1 MEHLTN
7 RKRSLFAWLVS
18 LGLALL
24 ILGGCTPAATLH
36 ELDERAGNAPSAET
50 TAPPAQQ
57 DESFSFDGSDF
68 SQIPAYTG
76 EDYVLL
82 NNGVPSFTEEERN
95 AADGT
100 EIYSELDELG
110 RAGTAFAKLCEITR
124 PAPGSKRNKDMPDPS
139 GFVQAKYPQID
150 LDHLYERSHLIAYAL
165 SDEAVNPRDLITGTN
180 HLNQE
185 VMRGFEERICRYLES
200 GQGHDRHVLMRVTPD
215 FRGSELVARGVQIEA
230 LSLDDDGKSLCIN
243 VYCYNVQPDVV
254 IDYATGTSR
263 LAGTNEAQAQSPS
276 TTQGVEQTFIL
287 NTNTKRF
294 HYPDCSS
301 VHDTKAANRKEVTAT
316 YESLIAQGYQP
327 CSRCHPQAQVCT
339 DPTCPN
345 HGHHGYHGYH
355 HY

>member
-7 RKRSLFAWLVS
+7 RKRSLFTWLVS

-36 ELDERAGNAPSAET
+36 ELDERAANAPSAET
-50 TAPPAQQ
+50 TVPPAQQ
-57 DESFSFDGSDF
+57 DESFSFDGSNF
-68 SQIPAYTG
+68 SQIPTYAG
-76 EDYVLL
+76 EDYILL
-82 NNGVPSFTEEERN
+82 NDGVPSFTEEERN

-100 EIYSELDELG
+100 EVYSELDELE

-180 HLNQE
+180 HLNQD

-215 FRGSELVARGVQIEA
+215 FRGDDLVARGVQIEA
-230 LSLDDDGKSLCIN
+230 LSLEDNGASVCLN
-243 VYCYNVQPDVV
+243 VYCYNIQPGVV
-254 IDYATGTSR
+254 IDYATGKSR
-263 LAGTNEAQAQSPS
+263 LGDPSTNNPLANNAKTNEQAQES
-276 TTQGVEQTFIL
+276 TSAAEAIERSYVL

-301 VHDTKAANRKEVTAT
+301 VDDMKAKNRSDVTDTREH
-316 YESLIAQGYQP
+316 LIELGYKP
-327 CSRCHPQAQVCT
+327 CARCNP
-339 DPTCPN
+339 
-345 HGHHGYHGYH
+345 
-355 HY
+355 